1 MWVVRE
7 RFRPNG
13 LSAGYNLG
21 WETTRPPPVQVA
33 GVRLVVGYLLRCCNA
48 EAATDFSA
56 FVLLE
61 LESTFDAADATT
73 LLVRPPLDILL
84 ISSPCRGAVPS
95 SRAGL
100 AGDCHTGLADD
111 LE

>member
-1 MWVVRE
+1 MGRQGTVQTEWVVSRLQP
-7 RFRPNG
+7 R
-13 LSAGYNLG
+13 LG
-21 WETTRPPPVQVA
+21 NDETPPVQVA

-84 ISSPCRGAVPS
+84 TSSPCRGAVPS

-100 AGDCHTGLADD
+100 AGNRHTGLTDD